1 MYQAAP
7 VLHNTDL
14 EDLLK
19 QGFLGPSAKIS
30 DLVALKEA

>member
-1 MYQAAP
+1 MHISY
-7 VLHNTDL
+7 LR

-19 QGFLGPSAKIS
+19 QGFLGPGAKIS